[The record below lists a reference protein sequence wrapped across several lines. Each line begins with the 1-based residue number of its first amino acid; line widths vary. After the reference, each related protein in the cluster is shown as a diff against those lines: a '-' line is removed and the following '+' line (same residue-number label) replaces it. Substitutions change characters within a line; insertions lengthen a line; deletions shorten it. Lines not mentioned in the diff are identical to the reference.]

1 MVVMTV
7 TVIVLV
13 RVRRL
18 VDDRRL
24 RRIGLQPTVSRRGR
38 SGCRYPPDMQKALFT
53 LGLVLFLLGL
63 LTGFVIPALKNP
75 RMALSSHLEGVLNGM
90 FLVLL
95 GLLWPNIDL
104 PHALGVIAIALVVYA
119 AYVNWLA
126 TLLAA
131 AWGAGRKLA
140 PIAAGDHGAS
150 ALKEGV
156 VNFLLVSLGDS
167 IVVGVAIV
175 IAGL

>member
-1 MVVMTV
+1 MMTV
-7 TVIVLV
+7 AVTVVVLV
-13 RVRRL
+13 GGLVDNRRL
-18 VDDRRL
+18 GGVE
-24 RRIGLQPTVSRRGR
+24 LQPTVSKRRR
-38 SGCRYPPDMQKALFT
+38 RGCRYPPDMQKALFT

-63 LTGFVIPALKNP
+63 LTGFVVPALKNP
-75 RMALSSHLEGVLNGM
+75 RMALSSHLEAVLNGM
-90 FLVLL
+90 FLVVL
-95 GLLWPNIDL
+95 GLLWPHIDL
-104 PHALGVIAIALVVYA
+104 PHALGVIAIVLIVYA

-150 ALKEGV
+150 AVKEGV
-156 VNFLLVSLGDS
+156 VNFLLVSLGVS